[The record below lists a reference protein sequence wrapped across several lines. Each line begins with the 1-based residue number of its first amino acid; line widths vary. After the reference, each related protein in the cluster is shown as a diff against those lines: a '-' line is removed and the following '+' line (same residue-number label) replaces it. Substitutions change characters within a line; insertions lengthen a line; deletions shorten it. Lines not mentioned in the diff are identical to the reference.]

1 MVQTTADVDPTTA
14 PRGGIV
20 CGKHVAERPR
30 RRIRATVLV
39 TACVLAV
46 EFAFLTWLYHF
57 DDGAQERSEATAR
70 ASVALAG
77 WHPGEDPAP
86 VARELEA
93 LAGSGVADADQLR
106 TLTSHGPR
114 AAARRTPRRS
124 RRPPRPPT
132 GPPPPSCARPTAR
145 SR

>member
-46 EFAFLTWLYHF
+46 EFALLTWLYHF
-57 DDGAQERSEATAR
+57 DD
-70 ASVALAG
+70 
-77 WHPGEDPAP
+77 
-86 VARELEA
+86 
-93 LAGSGVADADQLR
+93 
-106 TLTSHGPR
+106 
-114 AAARRTPRRS
+114 
-124 RRPPRPPT
+124 
-132 GPPPPSCARPTAR
+132 
-145 SR
+145 